1 MAEMWSQKNQQW
13 QKENSNRKFANNQNF
28 YHSWQ
33 NHTSPEHFCH
43 LWKWTELEEINL
55 RAARQTASTNSFTY
69 FFINQIY
76 F

>member
-33 NHTSPEHFCH
+33 NHTSPEHFRH
-43 LWKWTELEEINL
+43 LWKLEEINL

-69 FFINQIY
+69 FFY
-76 F
+76 